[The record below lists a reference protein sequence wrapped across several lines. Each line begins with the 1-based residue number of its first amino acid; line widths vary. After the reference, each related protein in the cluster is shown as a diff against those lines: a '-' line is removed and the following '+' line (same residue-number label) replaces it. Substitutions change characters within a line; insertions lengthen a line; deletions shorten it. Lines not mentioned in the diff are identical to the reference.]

1 MSAALAIIA
10 WVWLDNSQ
18 SYPSRQELENWTA
31 APSFFL
37 ALWAA
42 MPYMR
47 LMQTVVETPEY
58 LNAAKKAKMT
68 DEERAHAVDFLAERP
83 DAGDVIPGTGGCRK
97 VRIAGKGKGKSG
109 GYRVITFYAD
119 KDTPVFLL
127 TVISKG
133 KRADLTQGQ
142 RNDLKK
148 GK

>member
-1 MSAALAIIA
+1 
-10 WVWLDNSQ
+10 
-18 SYPSRQELENWTA
+18 
-31 APSFFL
+31 
-37 ALWAA
+37 
-42 MPYMR
+42 
-47 LMQTVVETPEY
+47 MQTVVETPEY
-58 LNAAKKAKMT
+58 LSAAKKAKMT
-68 DEERAHAVDFLAERP
+68 DEERADTVDFLAERP

-97 VRIAGKGKGKSG
+97 VRIAGKGRGKSG

-119 KDTPVFLL
+119 KDNPVFLL